1 MTFLLLSSLL
11 FFVFLSSD
19 FIFQQNKTKSISTLL
34 QIFLLNFLKM
44 LGKGVKTMPKFR
56 TKKEWVRF
64 LPVEQIYPSPWS
76 ARRSF
81 GQEEMESLAKSIA
94 QYGMLTPITVQEK
107 CGEYEI
113 LSGERRL
120 RAAKML
126 EMRRVPCR
134 IVQVTARAGAEFA
147 VLENIQRS
155 AISPFEE
162 AAALDRLLKNFRY
175 TQTELAERLGISQS
189 ALNHKLRLLRFSAE
203 ERDLIEKNHL
213 SLPKAR
219 SLLHLRDPAMRLFA
233 MHYTIEHDLTE
244 KQCEELCQTLE
255 KKPEEFSPA
264 LRAER
269 TERESP
275 VRRLVVKDVR
285 VFINSVD
292 RAILSIREAG
302 FTVEAEKADDDA
314 YISYSIRVPKYSKA

>member
-1 MTFLLLSSLL
+1 
-11 FFVFLSSD
+11 
-19 FIFQQNKTKSISTLL
+19 
-34 QIFLLNFLKM
+34 
-44 LGKGVKTMPKFR
+44 MPKFKR
-56 TKKEWVRF
+56 KKEWVRF
-64 LPVEQIYPSPWS
+64 LPVERIYPSPWA

-81 GQEEMESLAKSIA
+81 RQDELESLAGSIA
-94 QYGMLTPITVQEK
+94 QFGMLTPITVQEK

-134 IVQVTARAGAEFA
+134 IVEVTARAGAEFA
-147 VLENIQRS
+147 LLENIQRS
-155 AISPFEE
+155 ALNPFEE

-189 ALNHKLRLLRFSAE
+189 SLHNKLRLLRFSGE
-203 ERDLIEKNHL
+203 ERELIEKNGI
-213 SLPKAR
+213 SLAKAR
-219 SLLHLRDPAMRLFA
+219 SLLRLRDPAMRLFA
-233 MHYTIEHDLTE
+233 LHYIIEHDLTE
-244 KQCEELCQTLE
+244 KQSEELCLTLE
-255 KKPEEFSPA
+255 KRPEEFSPA
-264 LRAER
+264 LRADP
-269 TERESP
+269 TSREKP

-302 FTVEAEKADDDA
+302 FSVEAEKADDDA

>member
-1 MTFLLLSSLL
+1 
-11 FFVFLSSD
+11 
-19 FIFQQNKTKSISTLL
+19 
-34 QIFLLNFLKM
+34 
-44 LGKGVKTMPKFR
+44 MPKFR
-56 TKKEWVRF
+56 RKKEWVRF
-64 LPVEQIYPSPWS
+64 LPVEQIYPSPWA
-76 ARRSF
+76 ARKSF
-81 GQEEMESLAKSIA
+81 PSDEMESLAASIA

-107 CGEYEI
+107 CGEYEV

-134 IVQVTARAGAEFA
+134 VVEVTARAGAEFA
-147 VLENIQRS
+147 ILENIQRS

-189 ALNHKLRLLRFSAE
+189 TLLGKLRLLRFSAE
-203 ERDLIEKNHL
+203 EREAIEKHAL
-213 SLPKAR
+213 SMAKAR
-219 SLLHLRDPAMRLFA
+219 SLLRLRDPAMRLFA
-233 MHYTIEHDLTE
+233 LHYTTEHDLTE
-244 KQCEELCQTLE
+244 KMCEELCQTLE
-255 KKPEEFSPA
+255 KNPEEFSPA
-264 LRAER
+264 LRSEKGAS
-269 TERESP
+269 SP
-275 VRRLVVKDVR
+275 PLRRLVVKDVR

-314 YISYSIRVPKYSKA
+314 YISYSIRVPKYSKV